1 MKTNIE
7 TRKIEFVQAFLNLQS
22 EELISQFEKLLK
34 KTKQTEKEL
43 KPFTVEE
50 LHERIAKS
58 EDDFENGRFK
68 TQEELE
74 KISSNW

>member
-1 MKTNIE
+1 MNIE
-7 TRKIEFVQAFLNLQS
+7 TRKIEFVQAFLDLQS

-34 KTKQTEKEL
+34 KAKQSEREL
-43 KPFTVEE
+43 KPFTIEE

-58 EDDFENGRFK
+58 EEDFENGRFK

>member
-1 MKTNIE
+1 MNIE
-7 TRKIEFVQAFLNLQS
+7 SRKIEFVQAFLNLQS

-34 KTKQTEKEL
+34 KAKQSEKEL
-43 KPFTVEE
+43 KPFTMEE

>member
-1 MKTNIE
+1 MNIE

-43 KPFTVEE
+43 KPFTIEE
-50 LHERIAKS
+50 LQERIAKS

>member
-1 MKTNIE
+1 MNIE
-7 TRKIEFVQAFLNLQS
+7 SRKIEFVQAFLNLQS

-34 KTKQTEKEL
+34 KAKQTEKEL
-43 KPFTVEE
+43 KPFTMEE
-50 LHERIAKS
+50 RHERIAKS

-74 KISSNW
+74 KTSSNW

>member
-1 MKTNIE
+1 MNIE

-22 EELISQFEKLLK
+22 EELISQFENLLK
-34 KTKQTEKEL
+34 KTKGSEKEL
-43 KPFTVEE
+43 KPFTIEV
-50 LHERIAKS
+50 LRERIAKS

-68 TQEELE
+68 TQEEVE

>member
-1 MKTNIE
+1 MNIE

-34 KTKQTEKEL
+34 KSKQIEEGL

-50 LHERIAKS
+50 LNSRIDSSLEDSKNDEMTESKKLLS
-58 EDDFENGRFK
+58 EIRLW
-68 TQEELE
+68 Q
-74 KISSNW
+74 

>member
-1 MKTNIE
+1 MNIE
-7 TRKIEFVQAFLNLQS
+7 SRKIEFVQAFLNLQS

>member
-1 MKTNIE
+1 MNIE
-7 TRKIEFVQAFLNLQS
+7 TRKIEFVRAFLNLQN

-34 KTKQTEKEL
+34 KTKQSDKEL

-50 LHERIAKS
+50 LQERIAKS
-58 EDDFENGRFK
+58 EEDFANGRFK

>member
-1 MKTNIE
+1 MNIE

-34 KTKQTEKEL
+34 KSKQSEKEL
-43 KPFTVEE
+43 KPFTIEE

-58 EDDFENGRFK
+58 EEDFGNGRFK

>member
-1 MKTNIE
+1 MNIE

-34 KTKQTEKEL
+34 KVKQSDKDL
-43 KPFTVEE
+43 KPFTVEQ

-58 EDDFENGRFK
+58 EEDFKNGRFK

-74 KISSNW
+74 ELSSKW

>member
-1 MKTNIE
+1 MNIE

>member
-1 MKTNIE
+1 MNIE
-7 TRKIEFVQAFLNLQS
+7 SRKIEFVQAFLNLQS

-34 KTKQTEKEL
+34 KAKQSEKEL
-43 KPFTVEE
+43 KPFTMKE

-58 EDDFENGRFK
+58 EDDFQNGRFK

>member
-1 MKTNIE
+1 MNNE

-43 KPFTVEE
+43 KPFTIEE
-50 LHERIAKS
+50 LQERIAKS

>member
-1 MKTNIE
+1 MNIE

-43 KPFTVEE
+43 KPFTIEE

>member
-1 MKTNIE
+1 MNIE

-34 KTKQTEKEL
+34 QTKQTEKEL